1 MQFARAVEVYEQI
14 EGTTKRLEMT
24 GLLVGLL
31 RDTPPEDLD
40 KVVYLTQGRIHPDY
54 LGVELGL
61 AEKMVIRVLAHATG
75 LDEGRVEKLWK
86 EKGDLGLV
94 AEQVIASRRLK
105 PLESTPLTV
114 AKVYANLDWIAQEG
128 GEGSQERK
136 IRLLSDLLSSATPRE
151 AKYMV
156 RLVVG
161 KMRHGGAAMTIVES
175 VAAAL
180 ATKTDRDRVERAYN
194 VSSDLGEVARVL
206 STKGLKGL
214 DEIRLKLFRP
224 IRAMLAERLE
234 TLEEIFTRIGKA
246 ALEYKYDGLRVQAHV
261 SRTKIELFSRHLEN
275 ITEQFP
281 EIVAGLRTA
290 IRGRD
295 AIVEGEAV
303 PVDSNTGE
311 FLPFQEASRRRGR
324 KPSLGRMA
332 KGV

>member
-86 EKGDLGLV
+86 EQGDLGLV

-128 GEGSQERK
+128 GEAAKNER
-136 IRLLSDLLSSATPRE
+136 SA
-151 AKYMV
+151 
-156 RLVVG
+156 L
-161 KMRHGGAAMTIVES
+161 
-175 VAAAL
+175 
-180 ATKTDRDRVERAYN
+180 
-194 VSSDLGEVARVL
+194 
-206 STKGLKGL
+206 
-214 DEIRLKLFRP
+214 
-224 IRAMLAERLE
+224 
-234 TLEEIFTRIGKA
+234 
-246 ALEYKYDGLRVQAHV
+246 
-261 SRTKIELFSRHLEN
+261 SRTCW
-275 ITEQFP
+275 
-281 EIVAGLRTA
+281 
-290 IRGRD
+290 
-295 AIVEGEAV
+295 AV
-303 PVDSNTGE
+303 PPPE
-311 FLPFQEASRRRGR
+311 
-324 KPSLGRMA
+324 KPN
-332 KGV
+332 